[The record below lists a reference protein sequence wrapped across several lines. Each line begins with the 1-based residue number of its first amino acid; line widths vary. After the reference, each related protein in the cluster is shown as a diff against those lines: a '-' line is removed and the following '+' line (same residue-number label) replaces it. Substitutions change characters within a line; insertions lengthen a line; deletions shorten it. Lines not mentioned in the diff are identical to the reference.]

1 MNIHVHRVHMSL
13 QGLSALAKK
22 TAYLDKI
29 SVMNNVLEVWMEKW
43 FVVTLII
50 LSEQELLVRSGQ
62 IFKRTADNWAKST
75 KQKCIFLVTH
85 LSYSHLIEVTW
96 AGSREN
102 NFHLYVEFSSKHLL
116 ACRWKVSLPMLA
128 RRRLDLQAGSVNV
141 RSQETKHAYS
151 ELLESSQTVTKR
163 RITAR
168 SFFLWFV
175 GKATRRTTKQG
186 HKSAVRFDRF
196 GKTSVVW
203 VRI

>member
-102 NFHLYVEFSSKHLL
+102 NFHFYVEFSSKHLL

-151 ELLESSQTVTKR
+151 RCLFWIARILANNNETKNNSPKFLSL
-163 RITAR
+163 ICGQSNTADY
-168 SFFLWFV
+168 
-175 GKATRRTTKQG
+175 KARTQKCCQI
-186 HKSAVRFDRF
+186 
-196 GKTSVVW
+196 W
-203 VRI
+203 